1 MRRQKYTFEQRKEW
15 CEAYLKGEHVPTPL
29 GARRATFVRELR
41 DWARK
46 YKRFGPDSVDPSAK
60 RKDYSVAV
68 ILAAAS
74 LVASGEMST
83 KEAARQF
90 NVKDKRA
97 GLGKRRSSFW
107 SNVSGKTAPPTTKAI
122 SPAQSRTRNG
132 RPTSANST
140 SRGANA
146 TSARSKT
153 CSRAKSFR
161 TTFRSTR
168 TWLKSPGCL
177 KGRSIPTRI

>member
-1 MRRQKYTFEQRKEW
+1 MRPQKYTFEQRKEW

-29 GARRATFVRELR
+29 GARRATFIRELR

-46 YKRFGPDSVDPSAK
+46 YKRFGPDSIDPSAK

-90 NVKDKRA
+90 NVKDKRTVRA
-97 GLGKRRSSFW
+97 WSRRYRE
-107 SNVSGKTAPPTTKAI
+107 GGEEA
-122 SPAQSRTRNG
+122 
-132 RPTSANST
+132 
-140 SRGANA
+140 
-146 TSARSKT
+146 
-153 CSRAKSFR
+153 
-161 TTFRSTR
+161 
-168 TWLKSPGCL
+168 LKSMRRRKPDAEKCTEAELRSRIAELERRLRQSELEVAYL
-177 KGRSIPTRI
+177 KNLKALVDARESSQGTMRKPKP